1 MQQSSSFQY
10 FNPLPRKEGDT
21 EHKVRGAKCPAEMCL
36 VIVYHRKGV
45 MSMRKAI
52 FQLVWEC
59 TKLIG
64 LTGVIVAF
72 IAAMIRIAT
81 M

>member
-1 MQQSSSFQY
+1 
-10 FNPLPRKEGDT
+10 
-21 EHKVRGAKCPAEMCL
+21 
-36 VIVYHRKGV
+36 
-45 MSMRKAI
+45 MRKAI
-52 FQLVWEC
+52 FRLVWEC